1 MHSGDNGGHLAASTA
16 ITVLVAVAVALLCAA
31 AYAVFSNPHSHEGR
45 QRKAGI
51 RNGFGLAGGILLGVV
66 LMGTLV
72 MGAGIAFFGVESS
85 RVSKTLA
92 LLLAAVSLGCIML
105 LVQRWAKHFV
115 GGVGYG
121 VLNGLVMT
129 SSGHLLNNPTIP
141 IRRSVALTMT
151 GLCLISAVVCRRFMR
166 NYQLN
171 WVDKVAL
178 IAWLLA
184 FTVMA
189 NVEKYGLIAFT
200 IGCAGL
206 VIAWLYSR
214 SQHQPHPLR
223 STKVSV

>member
-1 MHSGDNGGHLAASTA
+1 MRSGDNGGQLAAATA
-16 ITVLVAVAVALLCAA
+16 LIVLVAVAVALLCAA

-45 QRKAGI
+45 QRKTKI

-72 MGAGIAFFGVESS
+72 VGAGIAFFGVESS
-85 RVSKTLA
+85 RVSKTPA
-92 LLLAAVSLGCIML
+92 FLLAAVSLVCITL
-105 LVQRWAKHFV
+105 LVQRWAKHFA
-115 GGVGYG
+115 GWVGYG
-121 VLNGLVMT
+121 VLNGLIMT

-178 IAWLLA
+178 VAWLLA

-206 VIAWLYSR
+206 VIAWLYTR
-214 SQHQPHPLR
+214 SHHRPHTLR
-223 STKVSV
+223 STKVTV